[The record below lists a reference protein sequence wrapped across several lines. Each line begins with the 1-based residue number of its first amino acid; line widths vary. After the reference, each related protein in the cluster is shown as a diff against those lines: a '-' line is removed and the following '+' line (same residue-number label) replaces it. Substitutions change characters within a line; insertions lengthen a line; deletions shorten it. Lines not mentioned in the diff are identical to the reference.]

1 MNLPEVPAK
10 ASRREL
16 RKSVLRMQ
24 LELHRQEMR
33 HEALVMLEPLR
44 KVQGLRSSIGS
55 TLKAGPAPL
64 WLTGGA
70 LLFTALGRKRRGWRQ
85 VLRLALI
92 ALPLLR
98 RKVKS

>member
-1 MNLPEVPAK
+1 MKPTELPAK

-16 RKSVLRMQ
+16 RKSVIRMQ
-24 LELHRQEMR
+24 LELHRHEMR
-33 HEALVMLEPLR
+33 HEAIVMMEPLR
-44 KVQGLRSSIGS
+44 KMQGLRGSIGN
-55 TLKAGPAPL
+55 TLKGGPAPL
-64 WLTGGA
+64 WLTGGV

-98 RKVKS
+98 RKIKG